1 MGLFDPISTAVT
13 GVEANQTWL
22 NAISDNIAN
31 MNDVTSTSQAAYQER
46 FVVTTPLPG
55 TAGGTEPG
63 SGTGAGSGTAASIG
77 SGVEVAGIALGSP
90 AGVEEYDPTSP
101 LADSKGMVRAADVD
115 LGQQMTDMMLAQRGY
130 EANLATISQAESA
143 YQAAMGLQ
151 V

>member
-13 GVEANQTWL
+13 GVDASETWL

-31 MNDVTSTSQAAYQER
+31 MNDVTSTSQAAYQQR
-46 FVVTTPLPG
+46 FVVMQAIPGQSGSTG
-55 TAGGTEPG
+55 TATGTV
-63 SGTGAGSGTAASIG
+63 TGAAIG
-77 SGVEVAGIALGSP
+77 GGVAVAGVALGSP

-130 EANLATISQAESA
+130 EANLATISQAENA
-143 YQAAMGLQ
+143 YQAALGLH